1 MLEQDLPGRAREMG
15 GYLRTRLEDLSRF
28 GIVGEVR
35 GKGLLLG
42 VELVKNPATKEAW
55 PESLQ
60 IGLQIGEECIARG
73 LIIRFDPDW
82 IALAPP
88 LVISRAEIDEMMA
101 ILESSIEAVLERNK
115 A

>member
-1 MLEQDLPGRAREMG
+1 MG
-15 GYLRTRLEDLSRF
+15 AYLRQRLEALSRF

-42 VELVKNPATKEAW
+42 VELVKDPATKEPW
-55 PESLQ
+55 PAATR
-60 IGLQIGEECIARG
+60 IGLQIGNECMARG

-88 LVISRAEIDEMMA
+88 LIVTTAEIDEMMG
-101 ILESSIEAVLERNK
+101 ILEASIEAVLHRLSR
-115 A
+115 